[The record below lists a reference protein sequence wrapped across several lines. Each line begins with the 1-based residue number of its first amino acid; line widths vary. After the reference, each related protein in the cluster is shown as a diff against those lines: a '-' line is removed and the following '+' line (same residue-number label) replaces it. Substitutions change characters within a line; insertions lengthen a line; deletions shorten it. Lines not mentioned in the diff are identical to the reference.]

1 MKIRTLL
8 PVLLIILIIL
18 SGCTDIQDSDVFN
31 TAKDA
36 AGNAKEKLD
45 SAANDVIDHLQD
57 KFNETATGEN
67 EDDKPT
73 PSPGEIIKIA
83 SWNIENF
90 GKSKATNP
98 EIMKKIAFIL
108 KNYDIIAVQ
117 EISNVRE
124 QSDAGC
130 PRNENACPGDENC
143 GLIRNA
149 LDTYLNDAYSENY
162 EFVFSPQ
169 VKDERY
175 LYIYDPD
182 SVEFIHA
189 DLAADPLDSLPICD
203 PKPENT
209 GLMVRQPY
217 MASLQSGDFRFML
230 ITAHTSPS
238 INEQEIDGL
247 GQIHES
253 AKSEGIENIL
263 TLGDLNA
270 DCSYLDGEQG
280 AYMSF
285 PSKAQWIIG
294 DEEDTT
300 VSATD
305 CAYDRFIWDYGRYDF
320 FNGNYGIYK
329 NITDEVS
336 DHYLI
341 WAEFYTEA
349 KNN

>member
-1 MKIRTLL
+1 MKILTFL

-45 SAANDVIDHLQD
+45 SAANDVIDRMQD

-108 KNYDIIAVQ
+108 KDYDIIAVQ

-143 GLIRNA
+143 GLIRNT

-203 PKPENT
+203 LKPENT

-217 MASLQSGDFRFML
+217 MASFQAGKFRFIL
-230 ITAHTSPS
+230 LTAHTSPS
-238 INEQEIDGL
+238 INEQEIAGL
-247 GQIHES
+247 
-253 AKSEGIENIL
+253 SEIYSQTSYDGIENRII
-263 TLGDLNA
+263 LGDLNA
-270 DCSYLDGEQG
+270 DCSYLKNTPHFFNSNILMIDWE
-280 AYMSF
+280 
-285 PSKAQWIIG
+285 
-294 DEEDTT
+294 DDTT
-300 VSATD
+300 VSDTD
-305 CAYDRFIWDYGRYDF
+305 CAYDRFIWNYKTHDYYSDH
-320 FNGNYGIYK
+320 GIYK